1 MKRVLVGMSGG
12 VDSSAAI
19 ILLQEQGYE
28 VVGVSF
34 KFIDD
39 FDETDAKRVANILN
53 IEYHILDYR
62 KEFKEKIIDKF
73 IEEYQQGNTP
83 NPCIR
88 CNRYCKFKYLID
100 NMKTYN
106 CDYIATGHYANINN
120 GKLHK
125 SIDLNKDQSYFLY
138 NIPKEYLEK
147 IIFPL
152 EGLTK
157 DKVKEIAN
165 RKNLGVSSKKESFDV
180 CFINSSFKEYMKSNS
195 KQKQGDVIN
204 VDTGKKI
211 GTHQGLTNY
220 TIGQRKGLNIG
231 GTEDKMY
238 VVDKDIEKNILYIC
252 LGDKNE
258 DLVSTSCALK
268 AVNLLVDELPIKCKA
283 KFRYRQQDIP
293 VELEWKDNNEILV
306 KYPQGVK
313 SVTPGQACVFYDGEE
328 CLGGGII
335 KEVRRDNKKLWY
347 L

>member
-138 NIPKEYLEK
+138 NLPKEYLSK

-152 EGLTK
+152 EGI
-157 DKVKEIAN
+157 DKNKVREIAA
-165 RKNLGVSSKKESFDV
+165 KNNLVVANKKDSYDV
-180 CFINSSFKEYMKSNS
+180 CFINTSFKDFIS
-195 KQKQGDVIN
+195 KNTKTAPGEVIDVKTNKVI
-204 VDTGKKI
+204 GKHK
-211 GTHQGLTNY
+211 GLENY

-231 GTEDKMY
+231 GTEDKMF
-238 VVDKDIEKNILYIC
+238 VVGKDVKKNILYIAFGTDNDY
-252 LGDKNE
+252 LI
-258 DLVSTSCALK
+258 STSCL
-268 AVNLLVDELPIKCKA
+268 VNNINYLGDEKVTKCTA
-283 KFRYRQQDIP
+283 KFRYRQKDIP
-293 VELEWKDNNEILV
+293 VELEWLDKEVLV
-306 KYPQGVK
+306 KYPQGDRA
-313 SVTPGQACVFYDGEE
+313 VTPGQSCVFYNGDE

-335 KEVRRDNKKLWY
+335 KEVRKDNKKLWY